1 MSAQVPAPA
10 PNASAVPAIVRTQC
24 PGGAAHDICGY
35 LRVPLDRRLPDGRKI
50 RIYFER
56 RSRTDRARPPVAT
69 VLSLEGGPGYSTTSD
84 RSTRVQLWRPLSA
97 RRDLL
102 LVDLRGSGRSDPLD
116 CPAFRDHLVGYIG
129 RAARCAAQLG
139 RARDFYDTS
148 QSVQDLAAVLDA
160 LHVGRVDLYGDSYGS
175 YAAQAFALRYP
186 HRLRSLVLDSTYQL
200 PGSDPAWADLAAST
214 RSSLRLACR
223 RRPGCPAGRTDPV
236 RVVAGLV
243 ARVRRHPIVG
253 TAPDG
258 DGTPTRVRLDEDAL
272 VQVLM
277 SGYYDQAVWR
287 DILAAAGSAR
297 AGDTRPLLRLAAET
311 VTTDA
316 PNGDP
321 RFWSESLYLAVIC
334 RDYPELWSP
343 GTPVAARRAEVRG
356 RLRAYPP
363 GAFAPFSAAAWTGT
377 DYEGALACLRWPSPA
392 RADPP
397 VPPGT
402 PYPHV
407 PTLILNGD
415 LDNITPL
422 ADATVVASR
431 FPSSTLVD
439 IENSGHVTALLDQ
452 NDCASAIYL
461 HFVSTL
467 SAGDTSCA
475 SRTPEVRVVPAFSR
489 SAGDVPPARPGRRD
503 RSMPLD
509 RRVASAAAQTVA
521 DALQRWWVNYDG
533 TGVGLRGGTWSY
545 SGGDTTT
552 FVLHHDSFVPGVTVS
567 GTVVWVYS
575 TGRVRANLVVR
586 GGGVVEH
593 LRLAWSLQARAA
605 RADIDGRAGGRPLH
619 AHMLA
624 P

>member
-24 PGGAAHDICGY
+24 PGGGAHDVCGFI
-35 LRVPLDRRLPDGRKI
+35 LVPLDRRLPDGRKI

-56 RSRTDRARPPVAT
+56 RSRTDRSRPPVAT
-69 VLSLEGGPGYSTTSD
+69 VLSIEGGPGFSTTAD
-84 RSTRVQLWRPLSA
+84 RSARVQLWQPLSA

-102 LVDLRGSGRSDPLD
+102 LVDLRGTGRSDPLD
-116 CPAFRDHLVGYIG
+116 CPAFRRHLVGYVD

-139 RARDFYDTS
+139 AARDFYDTS
-148 QSVQDLAAVLDA
+148 QSVQDLASVLAA

-186 HRLRSLVLDSTYQL
+186 HKLRSLVLDSTYQL

-214 RSSLRLACR
+214 RSALRLACG

-236 RVVAGLV
+236 HVVARLA
-243 ARVRRHPIVG
+243 ARVRRDPIVG

-258 DGTPTRVRLDEDAL
+258 DGTPTHVHLDEDAL

-287 DILAAAGSAR
+287 DVLAAAGSAR

-311 VTTDA
+311 VTTDG

-334 RDYPELWSP
+334 HDYPELWDP
-343 GTPVAARRAEVRG
+343 ATPVAGRPAEVRA
-356 RLRAYPP
+356 RLRAYPA
-363 GAFAPFSAAAWTGT
+363 GSFAPFSAAAWTGT

-392 RADPP
+392 RPDPP
-397 VPPGT
+397 APPGAA
-402 PYPHV
+402 YPRV
-407 PTLILNGD
+407 PTLVLNGD

-422 ADATVVASR
+422 ADATVVAHR
-431 FPSSTLVD
+431 FPRSTLVD
-439 IENSGHVTALLDQ
+439 IQNSGHATALLDQ
-452 NDCASAIYL
+452 NDCASVIYR

-475 SRTPEVRVVPAFSR
+475 ARTPEVRVVPAFYR
-489 SAGDVPPARPGRRD
+489 SAGDVPPARAGRRD
-503 RSMPLD
+503 RSTPLD
-509 RRVASAAAQTVA
+509 RRVASAAAQTAA

-533 TGVGLRGGTWSY
+533 TSVGLRGGRWSY
-545 SGGDTTT
+545 SGGNLTT
-552 FVLHHDSFVPGVTVS
+552 FVLRRDSFVPGVAVS
-567 GTVVWVYS
+567 GTVRWVYT

-586 GGGVVEH
+586 GGGVLEH
-593 LRLAWSLQARAA
+593 LRMRWSLQVRAA
-605 RADIDGRAGGRPLH
+605 TADIDGRANGRPLH